1 MDDKTSRRDF
11 IKKAS
16 LAMAAVSV
24 APVNNL
30 TATIKSKP
38 QTPRVIGP
46 NDKIR
51 MGFIGVGNR
60 GTQLMHM
67 FMENTDCEVAALCDV
82 YEPYITR
89 NYSAVNPR
97 YIDMMP
103 RQIPKM
109 GEKFPNKVKMYTDY
123 RKLLEDKSID
133 AVCIAS
139 PDHWHALQTIDA
151 INAGKD
157 VFVEK
162 PLSKTIV
169 EGRAMVNVGN
179 NSKQIVAVGL
189 NRRGAPTFQKLAK
202 EIPAGKIGK
211 VTFANACH
219 VSNMA
224 PNGIGKMFPEKP
236 PKDFNWDMWLGPRAY
251 RPYQYNIAPY
261 MFRWWEDYAN
271 QVSNNGVHYLDLI
284 RWLIDEEAPVAV
296 SAHGGKFAVD
306 DDRTIPDT
314 MHITYEFSSGVIVTL
329 SILEASSG
337 SFIPHGFLEL
347 RGTKGTLHTGENDYK
362 ITPTKPGQFSTWK
375 SLMEPETVNLNNKDV
390 LLIDGSY
397 KNSAA
402 ALIRNFLDCVKSREE
417 PLATLEIGHRSTTMA
432 HLATIAMQTQ
442 ERLLWDAKEERF
454 TNSEQANNYLSY
466 DYRKPWKL
474 KI

>member
-1 MDDKTSRRDF
+1 MEDKTTRRDF
-11 IKKAS
+11 LKKAS
-16 LAMAAVSV
+16 FAVAAASV
-24 APVNNL
+24 APVSGL
-30 TATIKSKP
+30 GATIKPKP
-38 QTPRVIGP
+38 TKPRVIGP

-67 FMENTDCEVAALCDV
+67 FMENEDVEVAALCDV

-89 NYSAVNPR
+89 DYSAVNPR
-97 YIDMMP
+97 YIDAMP

-109 GEKFPNKVKMYTDY
+109 GENFPTKVKMYTDY

-162 PLSKTIV
+162 PLSKTIA
-169 EGRAMVNVGN
+169 EGRAMVNVGL
-179 NSKQIVAVGL
+179 NSNQVVAVGL
-189 NRRGAPTFQKLAK
+189 NRRGAPTFQKLAQ

-224 PNGIGKMFPEKP
+224 PHGIGKMFPEKP

-314 MHITYEFSSGVIVTL
+314 MHITYEFASGVIVTL

-347 RGTKGTLHTGENDYK
+347 RGTKGTLHTGENDYR
-362 ITPTKPGQFSTWK
+362 ITPTKPGQFSKWT
-375 SLMEPETVNLNNKDV
+375 SLMEPEKINLNNKDV

-417 PLATLEIGHRSTTMA
+417 PLATLEIGHRSTSMA

-442 ERLLWDAKEERF
+442 ERLLWDANAERF
-454 TNSEQANNYLSY
+454 TNSDEANKYLSY
-466 DYRKPWKL
+466 EYRKPWKL
-474 KI
+474 KV